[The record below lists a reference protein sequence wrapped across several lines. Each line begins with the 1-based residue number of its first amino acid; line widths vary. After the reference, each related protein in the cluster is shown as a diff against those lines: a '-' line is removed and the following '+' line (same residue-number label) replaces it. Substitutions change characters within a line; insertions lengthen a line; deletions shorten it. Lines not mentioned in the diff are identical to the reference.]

1 VDAFFRF
8 FNAAHPFLL
17 PRDYLSKLLSTRN
30 LQHLVSAMQFIG
42 SYYIP
47 NASTEAFKV
56 VAKTALFEQHPPSD
70 GFSVQAMLLYA
81 MGLHIGTDFQAAD
94 QTMELV
100 VKMALD
106 LGMNRNSFAI
116 SNGEGSRVMEES
128 WRRTWWEL
136 YVTDGIFASIR
147 ESGFQFLKLMVDVP
161 LPCEE
166 IEYLTGVRLQP
177 L

>member
-1 VDAFFRF
+1 
-8 FNAAHPFLL
+8 
-17 PRDYLSKLLSTRN
+17 
-30 LQHLVSAMQFIG
+30 MQFIG

-116 SNGEGSRVMEES
+116 STEL
-128 WRRTWWEL
+128 WRRAGGEL
-136 YVTDGIFASIR
+136 GGSSMSLMEYSPASVKA
-147 ESGFQFLKLMVDVP
+147 GFSFSSLW
-161 LPCEE
+161 
-166 IEYLTGVRLQP
+166 
-177 L
+177 